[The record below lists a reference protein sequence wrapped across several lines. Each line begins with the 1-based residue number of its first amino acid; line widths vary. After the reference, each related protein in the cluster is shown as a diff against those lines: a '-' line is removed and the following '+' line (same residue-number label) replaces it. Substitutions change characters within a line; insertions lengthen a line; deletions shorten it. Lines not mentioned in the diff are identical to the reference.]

1 MLSERFSSHE
11 AAELGVPT
19 AVLFFFA
26 TIGLASAIISL
37 RHDRCR
43 IAAEAW
49 RKTSKHVS

>member
-1 MLSERFSSHE
+1 MLSERFSAHE

-26 TIGLASAIISL
+26 IGLASAITSL

-49 RKTSKHVS
+49 GKSSKHVS